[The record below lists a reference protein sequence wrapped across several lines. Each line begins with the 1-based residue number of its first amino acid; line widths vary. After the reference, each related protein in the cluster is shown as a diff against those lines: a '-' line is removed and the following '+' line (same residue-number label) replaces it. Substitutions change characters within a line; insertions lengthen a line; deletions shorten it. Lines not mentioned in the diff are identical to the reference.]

1 MTKEKTTQQHMQLQV
16 FVKQINQM
24 QSQLKMIEAQTAEL
38 ETIKQGIDDLQN
50 IKPGSEILSPL
61 SNGIFVKS
69 KIEDNKNFIVNVGDS
84 IIVKKTSKQAKEFMD
99 KQIGE
104 LKRFQ
109 TRLLTEIQS
118 LTLQANYLEKE
129 LMESIK

>member
-1 MTKEKTTQQHMQLQV
+1 MRNL
-16 FVKQINQM
+16 FIGG
-24 QSQLKMIEAQTAEL
+24 S
-38 ETIKQGIDDLQN
+38 
-50 IKPGSEILSPL
+50 SEIAKFTAKKLRNVDNL
-61 SNGIFVKS
+61 GRKS
-69 KIEDNKNFIVNVGDS
+69 FNFYNKNFIVNVGDS